1 MNIYLQSFFWA
12 SAALL
17 AVSCSDTSDLD
28 DYLNGTAT
36 TTTPTGGGGS
46 SSTTTPT
53 TDGDLTTF
61 TIAVDST
68 ALSETETIPSDN
80 EDYVENNSFTS
91 TINIV
96 YGGTTAT
103 VSGSVDGVSISVS
116 GADVTVTSTAK
127 GVNYVLSG
135 TASEGSFKMAAGDS
149 DKKFRLTLNG
159 VSINNSDGPAINIQ
173 VGKRCYVVAADGTY
187 NSFTDGT
194 SYAFKSG
201 KTKCSGPIKRNVIFS
216 SKTKCNK
223 IKNAHSTKE
232 VDLKPII
239 KSTSF
244 SIPNW
249 SFMENYKV

>member
-1 MNIYLQSFFWA
+1 MKIYLQSFFWA

-53 TDGDLTTF
+53 TAGDLTTF

-68 ALSETETIPSDN
+68 SLSETESIPSDN

-96 YGGTTAT
+96 YSGTTAT

-159 VSINNSDGPAINIQ
+159 
-173 VGKRCYVVAADGTY
+173 
-187 NSFTDGT
+187 
-194 SYAFKSG
+194 
-201 KTKCSGPIKRNVIFS
+201 
-216 SKTKCNK
+216 
-223 IKNAHSTKE
+223 
-232 VDLKPII
+232 
-239 KSTSF
+239 
-244 SIPNW
+244 
-249 SFMENYKV
+249 